1 MPGRERDMRHARIAK
16 LFVLALFTAVVSK
29 NADAADWRGAQEAGR
44 ADASPHGPVVAQVA
58 VCFVPEQECDTPVVQ
73 AIAAARTSIRVQAY
87 GFTSPV
93 ILRALA
99 DARTRGVD
107 VQAILDKSDDRIER
121 DDTDARSR
129 RISGA
134 RFTAEANIP
143 TWIDDSVAIAHNK
156 VIIIDGHLVIGGSYN
171 YTASAERRNAENVTF
186 IDAPAVAGFYLAN
199 WDARKAVSRPSHY
212 ESDADNDASR
222 KVASSTTR

>member
-1 MPGRERDMRHARIAK
+1 MRHARVVT
-16 LFVLALFTAVVSK
+16 LFVLASFAPALFTAVVSK
-29 NADAADWRGAQEAGR
+29 SADAADWRGAQAAGR
-44 ADASPHGPVVAQVA
+44 EDAAPHGPVAAEVT
-58 VCFVPEQECDTPVVQ
+58 VCFVPAQECDTPVVQ
-73 AIAAARTSIRVQAY
+73 AIAAARTAIRVQAY

-99 DARTRGVD
+99 NARTRGVD

-121 DDTDARSR
+121 DGSDTRPRRSG
-129 RISGA
+129 GA

-156 VIIIDGHLVIGGSYN
+156 VIIIDDHLVIGGSYN
-171 YTASAERRNAENVTF
+171 YTAAAERRNAENVTF
-186 IDAPAVAGFYLAN
+186 IDAPAVAELYLAN

-212 ESDADNDASR
+212 QPQADSDVSR

>member
-1 MPGRERDMRHARIAK
+1 MGHARVAD
-16 LFVLALFTAVVSK
+16 LLVLALFTAVVGKS
-29 NADAADWRGAQEAGR
+29 ADAADWRGAQEAGR
-44 ADASPHGPVVAQVA
+44 EDATPHGPVVAEVA

-73 AIAAARTSIRVQAY
+73 AIAAAKTAIRVQAY

-99 DARTRGVD
+99 DARMRGVD

-121 DDTDARSR
+121 DGSDAKSR

-186 IDAPAVAGFYLAN
+186 IDAPTVADFYLAN
-199 WDARKAVSRPSHY
+199 WDARKAVSRPSRY
-212 ESDADNDASR
+212 QSDADNDVSR
-222 KVASSTTR
+222 KVASSKTR